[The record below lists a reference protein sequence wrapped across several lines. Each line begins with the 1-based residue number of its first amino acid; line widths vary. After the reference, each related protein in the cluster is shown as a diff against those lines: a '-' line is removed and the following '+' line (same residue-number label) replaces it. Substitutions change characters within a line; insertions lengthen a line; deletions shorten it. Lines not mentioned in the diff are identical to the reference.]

1 MHHSDHAFANYYPLV
16 EEGLVAGSRRN
27 MLKAGLAGVAGL
39 SLPDLLKTRAVAAE
53 VGRPM
58 SHKSVILLWMT
69 GGPSHIDTW
78 DPKPDRPENNRGPF
92 GHISTALPGTIICEH
107 LPKQAA
113 MMDKFTL
120 IRSVD
125 CRKSSHQPNQVMQ
138 TGNRE
143 AAPRTN
149 PLGKHYPAIAS
160 IVARHRG
167 ANHPAMPPSVAFM
180 KHDSHI
186 AWGGWLGKQ
195 YDPFIANKACVL
207 PEYDL
212 LGKPLGRTT
221 GADLFTLPGQLN
233 SDRLTDRRG
242 LMRDLDRIR
251 ARVDRSGVME
261 ALDAYGQQAYDMVL
275 GGRAQ
280 RAFDITAEPEAT
292 RKRYGDHL
300 WCQQALLAR
309 RLVESGV
316 SFVTLDLSYHTASG
330 TWDNHGI
337 PGGVYGGI
345 SKGLKPLLPLFDHLI
360 TTLVSDLDE
369 RRLLDEVL
377 VIGMGE
383 FGRTPNMGT
392 QNSIDGRNHWPV
404 VMSMC
409 LAGGGLRHGQVIGA
423 STNDGGAIQERPVT
437 PADLAATIYRHM
449 EVPLDG
455 TYLDDRGRP
464 RYFVEENGRPISE
477 LF

>member
-1 MHHSDHAFANYYPLV
+1 MQHSDHAFVNYYPHAR
-16 EEGLVAGSRRN
+16 EGLVVAGRRN
-27 MLKAGLAGVAGL
+27 ILKAGFAGIAGL
-39 SLPDLLKTRAVAAE
+39 TLPGLLRTRATAANS
-53 VGRPM
+53 GRPM
-58 SHKSVILLWMT
+58 SRRSVILLWMT

-78 DPKPDRPENNRGPF
+78 DPKPDRPYNNRGPF
-92 GHISTALPGTIICEH
+92 GHISTALPGTVICEH
-107 LPKQAA
+107 LPKQAE
-113 MMDKFTL
+113 MLDKFTL

-125 CRKSSHQPNQVMQ
+125 CRKSNHQPNQVMQ

-149 PLGKHYPAIAS
+149 PKGDRYPAIAS

-167 ANHPAMPPSVAFM
+167 ANHPAMPPSVAF
-180 KHDSHI
+180 KRSNSHI
-186 AWGGWLGKQ
+186 AWGGWLGRE
-195 YDPFIANKACVL
+195 YDPFIGNQAAVL
-207 PEYDL
+207 PAYDL
-212 LGKPLGRTT
+212 LGNRLDRNT
-221 GADLFTLPGQLN
+221 GADLLTLPGQLN
-233 SDRLTDRRG
+233 FDRLSDRRR
-242 LMRDLDRIR
+242 LMKDLDQVRMGL
-251 ARVDRSGVME
+251 DQSGALG

-275 GGRAQ
+275 GGRARQ
-280 RAFDITAEPEAT
+280 AFDITAEPEST
-292 RKRYGDHL
+292 RQRYGDHL

-330 TWDNHGI
+330 TWDSHGI

-345 SKGLKPLLPLFDHLI
+345 STGLKPLLPLFDHLV
-360 TTLVSDLDE
+360 TTLVSDLGE
-369 RRLLDEVL
+369 RGLLDEVL

-383 FGRTPNMGT
+383 FGRTPNIGT
-392 QNSIDGRNHWPV
+392 QNSIDGRDHWPV

-423 STNDGGAIQERPVT
+423 STKDGGSIRDRPVT

-449 EVPLDG
+449 EVPPDG

-464 RYFVEENGRPISE
+464 RYFVEENGQPLSE